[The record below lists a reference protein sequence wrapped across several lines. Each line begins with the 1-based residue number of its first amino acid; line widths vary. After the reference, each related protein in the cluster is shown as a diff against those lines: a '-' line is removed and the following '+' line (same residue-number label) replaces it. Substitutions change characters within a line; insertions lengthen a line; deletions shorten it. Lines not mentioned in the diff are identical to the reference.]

1 MPAFSPRQFFQYISY
16 LQYPI
21 LLVGLYFIVATMI
34 QFDPELVSHE
44 GTKDERL
51 QLLFDSIAPGIN
63 IGLMFLGIA
72 LSLSTLQ
79 DPTKTQNKL
88 SHVVWSDAKK
98 GKIMLITMALTA
110 ALFLI
115 LSLMC
120 LFLFPN
126 SLLNELA
133 FGILAIGIAYIGML
147 RVAIEMFEHHRT
159 K

>member
-51 QLLFDSIAPGIN
+51 QLLFDLIAPGIN

-115 LSLMC
+115 LSLMG